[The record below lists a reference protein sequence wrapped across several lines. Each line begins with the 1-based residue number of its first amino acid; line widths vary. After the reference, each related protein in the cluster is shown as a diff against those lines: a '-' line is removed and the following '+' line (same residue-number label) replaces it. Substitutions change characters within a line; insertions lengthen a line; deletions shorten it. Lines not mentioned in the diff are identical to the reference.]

1 MALLFQVLLTLLLT
15 IALALPVRAE
25 QALPVS
31 TNLPA
36 RFSVTGVA
44 ADDVLNIRAAPDP
57 AAPILAE
64 LPPEATGVEVIA
76 LSDDGAWAL
85 LPRPEGRGWA
95 STRFLA
101 LDDDPAA
108 IPFPLRCLGT
118 EPFWSVELRE
128 DGATWEAP
136 DEPARPLRPLGHAQT
151 PDAVVLAYDDGG
163 RTRDVTVMRR
173 ECSDGMSDRPY
184 GFAALIWNR
193 GEEVQSGCCLLLP
206 R

>member
-1 MALLFQVLLTLLLT
+1 MSLPFQVLLTLLLT
-15 IALALPVRAE
+15 TALPLPVRSE

-36 RFSVTGVA
+36 RFSVMGVA
-44 ADDVLNIRAAPDP
+44 ADDVLNVRAAPDP

-64 LPPEATGVEVIA
+64 LPHDATGVEVIA

-85 LPRPEGRGWA
+85 LPRPEGQGWA

-101 LDDDPAA
+101 SDDDPAA

-136 DEPARPLRPLGHAQT
+136 
-151 PDAVVLAYDDGG
+151 
-163 RTRDVTVMRR
+163 
-173 ECSDGMSDRPY
+173 
-184 GFAALIWNR
+184 
-193 GEEVQSGCCLLLP
+193 
-206 R
+206 